1 VRKWQRRLQ
10 VWMRIIESYE
20 VLFGREEQGA
30 EMESAVPAVHLGHLA
45 GDLDQAV
52 QAMHVHIRRS
62 VVPIRKAGRS
72 NLVEYLVPGDQG
84 YYTGEDFNEANILK
98 SIDVAAA
105 VGSELFILDAWWWDV
120 FGERTPSARRFPH
133 GLGPLHRPSGRR

>member
-72 NLVEYLVPGDQG
+72 NLVEYLVPA
-84 YYTGEDFNEANILK
+84 TRAITR
-98 SIDVAAA
+98 A
-105 VGSELFILDAWWWDV
+105 
-120 FGERTPSARRFPH
+120 RTSMKPIY
-133 GLGPLHRPSGRR
+133 